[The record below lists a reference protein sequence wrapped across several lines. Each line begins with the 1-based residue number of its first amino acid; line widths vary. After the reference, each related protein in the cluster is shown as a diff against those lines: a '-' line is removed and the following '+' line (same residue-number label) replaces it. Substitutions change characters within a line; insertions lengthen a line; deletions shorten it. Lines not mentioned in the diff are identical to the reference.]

1 MEITYIDPI
10 NEMKNKEIE
19 KEIFVQNLNSKSF

>member
-19 KEIFVQNLNSKSF
+19 KEKFVQYLNSKGF